1 MHQGI
6 FRKEGEYW
14 TVGYRNSAFR
24 LRDTKGLAYL
34 AHLLRHPGIEFNVLD
49 LAGGIAG
56 EREDETSESAHGL
69 PRGEEDLEKAGIRI
83 ASLGDAGDMLD
94 DQAKAD
100 RHRLSELRE
109 ELEEAKELGNIVRG
123 SSPRQRS
130 SQTSRRLQG
139 PIALQRVQIIRKGRR
154 WCWISLHSREPVP
167 YPQKLGGLSK
177 DAVRV
182 LGMTGNVPQAVLTL
196 QVIQLISIQANK
208 RQANVID
215 SESSPL

>member
-1 MHQGI
+1 MQKGI

-83 ASLGDAGDMLD
+83 ASLGDAGDMLQTAASRVVNQFAYEPYGARQNVVFSRPLERRKCD
-94 DQAKAD
+94 HIKPRTARNVPPSVPIKWSD
-100 RHRLSELRE
+100 RPMRRLTMNGITKPDIRPLTS
-109 ELEEAKELGNIVRG
+109 V
-123 SSPRQRS
+123 SSP
-130 SQTSRRLQG
+130 
-139 PIALQRVQIIRKGRR
+139 P
-154 WCWISLHSREPVP
+154 PV
-167 YPQKLGGLSK
+167 SK
-177 DAVRV
+177 AVVR
-182 LGMTGNVPQAVLTL
+182 
-196 QVIQLISIQANK
+196 
-208 RQANVID
+208 D
-215 SESSPL
+215 